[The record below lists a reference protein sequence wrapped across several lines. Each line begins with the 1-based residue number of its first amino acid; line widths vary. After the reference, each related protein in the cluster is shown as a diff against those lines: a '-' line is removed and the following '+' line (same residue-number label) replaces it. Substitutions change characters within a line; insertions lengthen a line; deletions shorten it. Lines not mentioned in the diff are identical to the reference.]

1 MYLKAAPHPNTR
13 DCLITLMSRF
23 QFISILCCATMISVS
38 ALAFVS
44 EEILAGQI
52 DQQFAELWER
62 KGLTPSELCTDGE
75 FLRRAHLHVNGRV
88 PTLAEVETFLED
100 ETPDK
105 RNRVINALVGGLGY
119 TEHWA
124 NVWTVRLNGR
134 QRGADN
140 EPLFNMLYDWFEEQ
154 LISNTPYDE
163 IARQLISAQGS
174 SSQDK
179 SIAFLARWSEA
190 PRNMAVR
197 VSKIFLGVR
206 MQCAQCHD
214 HPYEAVK
221 REEFWETAAF
231 FQGIEVERPQRRSDP
246 WRLSQRGNGRLR
258 IPDTDKTL
266 SARYILGD
274 APIAKP
280 AERRR
285 VLGDALTAADNRYF
299 SLALVNWMW
308 SQFMGRGMV
317 SPVDDMSLGTR
328 QRPMHRDVFNLLSD
342 DFIAANFDLQR
353 LARVIMKSEVFQRST
368 EPNGTNRFDSNYLSK
383 ASPRAMTPEQLM
395 NSLVE
400 IGGFNDMVTDSM
412 SRGGTGEEYIRRLR
426 QQMDTFVILYDNDE
440 MGEVLNF
447 QGTIQQALF
456 MMNSDIANRFV
467 ADPESPISNMAES
480 RDGMKTRMEE
490 LSLRILSR
498 PATASE
504 RRRFRNHV
512 NNAESK
518 LQGFQDVAWVMLNS
532 TEFFYIH

>member
-1 MYLKAAPHPNTR
+1 MHHTPTL
-13 DCLITLMSRF
+13 LISLVMLMLRF
-23 QFISILCCATMISVS
+23 QFISILCCATMISGSV
-38 ALAFVS
+38 LAFVS
-44 EEILAGQI
+44 EEILAEQI
-52 DQQFAELWER
+52 DQQFAELWKR

-75 FLRRAHLHVNGRV
+75 FLRRTHLYVNGRV
-88 PTLAEVETFLED
+88 PTLVEVEAFLKD

-105 RNRVINALVGGLGY
+105 RNQVINGLVGGPGY

-134 QRGADN
+134 QRGGDN
-140 EPLFNMLYDWFEEQ
+140 EALFYMLYDWFEEQ
-154 LISNTPYDE
+154 LTINTPYDL
-163 IARQLISAQGS
+163 IVQQLISAQGS

-179 SIAFLARWSEA
+179 SIAFLARWSES
-190 PRNMAVR
+190 PQNMAGR

-221 REEFWETAAF
+221 QEEFWETAAF
-231 FQGIEVERPQRRSDP
+231 FQGIRVQRPQRQRRDSAP
-246 WRLSQRGNGRLR
+246 WRLNQRGNGRLR

-285 VLGDALTAADNRYF
+285 VLSNALTAAENRYF

-308 SQFMGRGMV
+308 AQFMGRGMIN
-317 SPVDDMSLGTR
+317 PVDDMSLGSR
-328 QRPMHRDVFNLLSD
+328 QRPMNRDAYNLLTD

-353 LARVIMKSEVFQRST
+353 LIRVIMKTEIFQRSS
-368 EPNGTNRFDSNYLSK
+368 EPNRSNRFDSTYLSK

-395 NSLVE
+395 NSIVE
-400 IGGFNDMVTDSM
+400 IGGFNDMVTNSM
-412 SRGGTGEEYIRRLR
+412 SRGGTGGQYVRRLR
-426 QQMDTFVILYDNDE
+426 QQMRTFITLYDNDE
-440 MGEVLNF
+440 MGEVLDF
-447 QGTIQQALF
+447 QGTIPQALF

-467 ADPESPISNMAES
+467 TYEDSPISSIAES
-480 RDGMKTRMEE
+480 RHGMKTRMEE

-498 PATASE
+498 PATAGE